1 MLLIDT
7 HAHLQ
12 HKQFRKDRD
21 KVIENALDSGISE
34 IVNVGYDLE
43 SSREAIKLAEKYN
56 FMYAAVGVH
65 PHDASTL
72 SKSAIRQ
79 IEEMAE
85 HERVVAVGEM
95 GLDYYRDLSP
105 RDVQKKAFIEQLEV
119 ARSVNLPVIIHV
131 REAYADAIEILKDWG
146 RGDGVMHCFSGSVEQ
161 AESFLRLGFKLGFG
175 GSLTFGSARLESIA
189 KLVPR
194 QDILIETDCP
204 YLAPRPRKGRNEPA
218 NLRIICE
225 KLAAVLGISLD
236 DAAAVSRRNARTFF
250 RLFEA

>member
-12 HKQFRKDRD
+12 HKQFLKDRD
-21 KVIENALDSGISE
+21 KVIENALDSGISD
-34 IVNVGYDLE
+34 IINVGYDME
-43 SSREAIKLAEKYN
+43 SSREAIRLAEKYD

-72 SKSAIRQ
+72 NKDTLKE
-79 IEEMAE
+79 IEDLAS
-85 HERVVAVGEM
+85 HERVVAIGET

-105 RDVQKKAFIEQLEV
+105 RDIQKKAFVELLEV
-119 ARSVNLPVIIHV
+119 AKSTDLPVIVHV
-131 REAYADAIEILKDWG
+131 REAHTDAIEILKEWG
-146 RGDGVMHCFSGSVEQ
+146 RGNGVMHCFSGSVEQ
-161 AESFLRLGFKLGFG
+161 AESFLKLGFKLGFG

-189 KLVPR
+189 ELAPR

-204 YLAPRPRKGRNEPA
+204 YLTPRPKKGRNEPA

-236 DAAAVSRRNARTFF
+236 DAAAVSRRNAITFF

>member
-1 MLLIDT
+1 MLFLDT

-12 HKQFRKDRD
+12 HEQFRKDRD

-34 IVNVGYDLE
+34 IINVGYDLE
-43 SSREAIKLAEKYN
+43 SSREAIKLAEEYD

-72 SKSAIRQ
+72 NKSAAKQ
-79 IEEMAE
+79 IEEMAD

-95 GLDYYRDLSP
+95 GLEYYRDLSP

-119 ARSVNLPVIIHV
+119 AKSVGLPVIIHV
-131 REAYADAIEILKDWG
+131 REAHADAIEILKEWG

-161 AESFLRLGFKLGFG
+161 ADAFLKLGFKLGFG
-175 GSLTFGSARLESIA
+175 GSLTYGSSRLVSIA
-189 KLVPR
+189 ELAPR

-204 YLAPRPRKGRNEPA
+204 YLTPRPKKGRNEPA

-225 KLAAVLGISLD
+225 KLAAVLGISLED
-236 DAAAVSRRNARTFF
+236 SAAVSRRNARTFF

>member
-34 IVNVGYDLE
+34 IINVGYDME
-43 SSREAIKLAEKYN
+43 SSREAIRLAEEYD

-72 SKSAIRQ
+72 SKSAVRQ
-79 IEEMAE
+79 IEEMAG

-105 RDVQKKAFIEQLEV
+105 RDVQKEAFIEQLEV
-119 ARSVNLPVIIHV
+119 ARNVKLPVIVHV
-131 REAYADAIEILKDWG
+131 REAHADVIEILKEWG
-146 RGDGVMHCFSGSVEQ
+146 RGDGVMLCFSGSAEQ
-161 AESFLRLGFKLGFG
+161 ANIFLKLGFKLGFG
-175 GSLTFGSARLESIA
+175 GSLTFGRARLESIA
-189 KLVPR
+189 ELVPR
-194 QDILIETDCP
+194 QDMLVETDCP
-204 YLAPRPRKGRNEPA
+204 YLTPRPKKGRNEPA

-236 DAAAVSRRNARTFF
+236 DAVAVSRRNARTFF
-250 RLFEA
+250 RLFEK

>member
-1 MLLIDT
+1 
-7 HAHLQ
+7 
-12 HKQFRKDRD
+12 
-21 KVIENALDSGISE
+21 VIENALVSGISE

-43 SSREAIKLAEKYN
+43 SSRQAIKLAEEYN

-119 ARSVNLPVIIHV
+119 ARSVKLPVIIHV
-131 REAYADAIEILKDWG
+131 REAYSDAMGILKEWG

-161 AESFLRLGFKLGFG
+161 AESFLKLGFKLGFG

-189 KLVPR
+189 KLAPR